1 MHARGLDRRRLERFL
16 SHFGAYPDQF
26 RPLVWRYL
34 AQLPENRAAYD
45 AFVAQG
51 PHPAYG
57 DRFAVHFPI
66 KSPQLASATQR
77 VLSALAHWAPLFA
90 HVEYLPHLVFPFVKV
105 FARDTL
111 SALEMVVTVI
121 VNYCQKWWE
130 YYPNPPLECL
140 ELVDDMLA
148 RFDPGLHAHLHAKA
162 RTGPQ
167 SYAWP
172 ILQSLFADGL
182 GAAEWMRVWDHLLTL
197 ATAGDGST
205 GSGTKTSPLL
215 DTSPRSASA
224 PLLPPVYMYLFT
236 VAYLR
241 HFRVGLLQ
249 LRTADHVRDFVTT
262 QRPSCVAAMLQSMHA
277 MAAELQQGPSTATT
291 TSTSTPATAGLIG
304 QPLSGYELRLESEGM
319 FLPYTPLPHVPTDPT
334 AAAAAYPVFTGY
346 PVAMV
351 AYATKLHARLRAD
364 EAAYLRARR
373 AARDLADLRSQLTA
387 DAKSWTRAETRA
399 QAAMAAWWD
408 DVLRLEARHLE
419 RARSARAA
427 VRAQYADAMRA
438 VVQARADAADQHA
451 VSAHERGATLAKAAA
466 RAAALADV
474 RARDAQEDVELD
486 ELKRQWDGRWRDL
499 RRVRHASE
507 RDDRVRMGRLVEKLN
522 RMAEMDGR
530 ETGDGGDMA

>member
-16 SHFGAYPDQF
+16 SHFGAFPDQF

-34 AQLPENRAAYD
+34 ARLPENRAAYD

-66 KSPQLASATQR
+66 KSPQLATATQG

-162 RTGPQ
+162 RTG
-167 SYAWP
+167 
-172 ILQSLFADGL
+172 
-182 GAAEWMRVWDHLLTL
+182 AAELRV
-197 ATAGDGST
+197 ANFAVVVRRRSRSGS
-205 GSGTKTSPLL
+205 KASPLL
-215 DTSPRSASA
+215 DTSPRFASA
-224 PLLPPVYMYLFT
+224 PLLPPVYMYL
-236 VAYLR
+236 AHL
-241 HFRVGLLQ
+241 
-249 LRTADHVRDFVTT
+249 
-262 QRPSCVAAMLQSMHA
+262 
-277 MAAELQQGPSTATT
+277 QGPSTTS

-319 FLPYTPLPHVPTDPT
+319 FLPYAPLPRVPTDPT

-351 AYATKLHARLRAD
+351 AYASKLHARLRAD

-486 ELKRQWDGRWRDL
+486 ELKRQWDERWRDL

-522 RMAEMDGR
+522 RMAEMDGGD
-530 ETGDGGDMA
+530 TGEGGVVA